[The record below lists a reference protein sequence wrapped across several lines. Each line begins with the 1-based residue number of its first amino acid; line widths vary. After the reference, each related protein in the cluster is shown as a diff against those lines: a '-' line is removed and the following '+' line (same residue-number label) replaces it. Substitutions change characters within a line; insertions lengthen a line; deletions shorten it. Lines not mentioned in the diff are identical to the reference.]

1 MKILFD
7 HQIFFLQK
15 YGGISNYFFN
25 LIKLLNKKKIR
36 NKIYAP
42 LYINKYINELKSK
55 NIFGININL
64 NIFKINFFLNNIFF
78 KKYLTYYKPDIVHL
92 TYYNNFDLADKS
104 KKYILTVYDMIHE
117 EYSKN
122 FKKDKTSMQKL
133 KICNKVD
140 HIIAISKNTKKKLI
154 KFFGIRPKKI
164 SVVYLGGN
172 HMQKIKPLKIDIKKK
187 FILYVG
193 SRAGYKNFENLIKA
207 YNLNNKIKKDYDLIV
222 FGGEKITNQELDRY
236 KKKFLNI
243 DNIHFIQSNDRVLKY
258 LFMRASL
265 FVYPSLQEGFGIP
278 PLEALNNNCP
288 VACSNI
294 PVLKEILGNSCY
306 YFEPN
311 NIKNLNHTIKKILYS
326 NRIREKLLKSSDKI
340 KKKFTW
346 EKCALKTIDVYK
358 KVLTT
363 AN

>member
-25 LIKLLNKKKIR
+25 LIKALNKKKIR
-36 NKIYAP
+36 NRIYAP
-42 LYINKYINELKSK
+42 LYINRYINELKSK

-64 NIFKINFFLNNIFF
+64 NFLKINFILNNVFF
-78 KKYLTYYKPDIVHL
+78 KQYLKYYKPDIVHL
-92 TYYNNFDLADKS
+92 TYYDNVYLADKT

-122 FKKDKTSMQKL
+122 FKKDKTSIKKFKL
-133 KICNKVD
+133 CNEVD

-154 KFFGIRPKKI
+154 KFFGIKSKKI

-172 HMQKIKPLKIDIKKK
+172 HLKKIKPLKIDIKKK

-207 YNLNNKIKKDYDLIV
+207 YYLNNKIKKDYDLVV
-222 FGGEKITNQELDRY
+222 FGGEKIRDHELNRY
-236 KKKFLNI
+236 KKKFSNI
-243 DNIHFIQSNDRVLKY
+243 DNVHFIQSNDRVLKY
-258 LFMRASL
+258 LFMKASL
-265 FVYPSLQEGFGIP
+265 FVYPSMEEGFGIP
-278 PLEALNNNCP
+278 PLEAINSNCP
-288 VACSNI
+288 VVCSNI
-294 PVLKEILGNSCY
+294 PVLKEVLGNCCY

-311 NIKNLNHTIKKILYS
+311 NVKNINLTIKKVLYS
-326 NRIREKLLKSSDKI
+326 SHIHEKIFKSSHKI

-346 EKCALKTIDVYK
+346 EKCALKTINVYK
-358 KVLTT
+358 KVLRTV
-363 AN
+363 N